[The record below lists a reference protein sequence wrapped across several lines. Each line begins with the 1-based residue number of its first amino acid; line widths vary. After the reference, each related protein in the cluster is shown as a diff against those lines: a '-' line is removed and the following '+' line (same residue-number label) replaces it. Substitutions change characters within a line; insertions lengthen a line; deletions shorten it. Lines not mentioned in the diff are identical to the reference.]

1 MSHGTCNRRKKEVA
15 LAQYTQGPPPS
26 PTPPWGGGWTPTHPE
41 ILPDPPPPPR
51 GVGRTLSKTLIRTTH
66 PLVSV
71 TVANAFHQQWLGFGE
86 GWGGKW
92 RCAASSGAITPSK
105 MGVFRGGARPWP
117 SKGQAPVCPV
127 RGRQGGRPLNHAV
140 AGGGGDRRHAHGG
153 LGGSGI
159 RGKGG

>member
-1 MSHGTCNRRKKEVA
+1 MECPV
-15 LAQYTQGPPPS
+15 
-26 PTPPWGGGWTPTHPE
+26 
-41 ILPDPPPPPR
+41 
-51 GVGRTLSKTLIRTTH
+51 H

-105 MGVFRGGARPWP
+105 MGVFHGGARPWP

-159 RGKGG
+159 RGKGNDRRYAGCGVLHHPAAMFALRLALKRRLRNGTERGKGTVRRGAPEMWGRSGQEASGAE